1 MGSNIYV
8 TDSGE
13 MLIIV
18 QYCKISSE
26 DFPFQANEQYQH
38 LVQGSRVDWFLKNEM
53 DACHVA
59 PNCFQTPISNITF
72 LNDIFAS
79 CKALENILFY
89 STLGQTLNFPPAVMS
104 EPPLFSRILRI
115 TDRKVWREVRIMRK
129 TGVKKAR
136 DTVPLT
142 TRHLSFKF

>member
-38 LVQGSRVDWFLKNEM
+38 LVQGSRVD
-53 DACHVA
+53 
-59 PNCFQTPISNITF
+59 
-72 LNDIFAS
+72 
-79 CKALENILFY
+79 
-89 STLGQTLNFPPAVMS
+89 
-104 EPPLFSRILRI
+104 
-115 TDRKVWREVRIMRK
+115 
-129 TGVKKAR
+129 
-136 DTVPLT
+136 
-142 TRHLSFKF
+142 